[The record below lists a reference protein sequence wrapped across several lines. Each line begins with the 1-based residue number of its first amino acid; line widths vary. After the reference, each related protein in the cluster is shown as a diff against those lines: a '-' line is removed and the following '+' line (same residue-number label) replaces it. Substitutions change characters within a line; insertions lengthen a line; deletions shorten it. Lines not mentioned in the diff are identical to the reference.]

1 MAAAEPHTTA
11 MPPLF
16 SRRVKVIATLLA
28 LGLTAWLSVAWY
40 GRSQVQVVAAEELLT
55 CQGTEVVVEEA
66 IGSDEVMMPYAVV
79 REHMRCSVHFQV
91 RNQGPLP
98 VRVRWVA
105 LRNYGP
111 DGGMWAQATSLEPFQ
126 PAPPPVGHPF
136 QNDAVFV
143 PAEPYRLGAGEVGE
157 FAVDLVYRPPGCR
170 GGEGLRA
177 VTNSPWVRVNV
188 WGTSGDRV
196 LAGDS
201 FGLACVGR

>member
-16 SRRVKVIATLLA
+16 SRRVKVIAILLA
-28 LGLTAWLSVAWY
+28 LGLTAWLAVAWF
-40 GRSQVQVVAAEELLT
+40 GRSQVRVVAAEELLT

-66 IGSDEVMMPYAVV
+66 IGNRDAQMPYAVMG
-79 REHMRCSVHFQV
+79 EQMRCSVHFRV

-98 VRVRWVA
+98 VRVRWVS

-111 DGGMWAQATSLEPFQ
+111 DGGMWAQATSMEPFQ
-126 PAPPPVGHPF
+126 AAPPPVGHPF

-143 PAEPYRLGAGEVGE
+143 PAEPYRLGAGEVAE
-157 FAVDLVYRPPGCR
+157 FAIDLVYRPPGCR
-170 GGEGLRA
+170 GGEGWSSVPDGPR
-177 VTNSPWVRVNV
+177 VRVNV
-188 WGTSGDRV
+188 WGISGDRV
-196 LAGDS
+196 LADDS